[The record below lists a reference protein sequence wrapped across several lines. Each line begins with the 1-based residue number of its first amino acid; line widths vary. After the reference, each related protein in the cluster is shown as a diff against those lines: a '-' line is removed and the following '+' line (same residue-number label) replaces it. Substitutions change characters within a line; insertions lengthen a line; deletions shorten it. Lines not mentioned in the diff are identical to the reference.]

1 MKNITLLFTLFL
13 IICTQ
18 SIDAAVYRVNNT
30 GADAD
35 YTDLQAAHDAA
46 SSGDTLYLEAS
57 PTSYGSLTISK
68 KIHIF
73 GTGYFLGQNLNLQ
86 ANVATSKVYDILF
99 AAGCDESTIQGLVVT
114 HAIQT
119 SGGDPA
125 FSDVIISR
133 NYIEGGIYFSTAG
146 LVEDIFIMHNFIRG
160 SFNTFYSV
168 RTLGTSN
175 KNLIVL
181 NNIFDYG
188 SVYSYIAFH
197 TQTSGVFTNNI
208 FANSSITVVNSD
220 FQNNILVQPSVSN
233 LAANTFSYNIC
244 TGTQFPA
251 GNNNQQ
257 NVNNASIFVG
267 YPTQGSYT
275 SDNRY
280 ELLPGSPAEGAGNGG
295 VDCGVFGGTQP
306 YVLSGIPPIPTI
318 YKFESPSVVTGNFNI
333 TVSTRSNN

>member
-1 MKNITLLFTLFL
+1 MKNFTFLFL
-13 IICTQ
+13 FAFLF
-18 SIDAAVYRVNNT
+18 SLNMNAAVYRVNNT

-46 SSGDTLYLEAS
+46 SPGDSLYVEAS

-73 GTGYFLGQNLNLQ
+73 GSGFFLGENLNLQ
-86 ANVATSKVYDILF
+86 ASVITSKIDYIYL
-99 AAGCDESTIQGLVVT
+99 ASGCDESTIQGIHVT
-114 HAIQT
+114 LHILT
-119 SGGDPA
+119 SGNPT

-133 NYIEGGIYFSTAG
+133 NYIYGGIYLNSTAII
-146 LVEDIFIMHNFIRG
+146 EDVFILGNYILGSQNTYFSIR
-160 SFNTFYSV
+160 TF
-168 RTLGTSN
+168 GASN
-175 KNLIVL
+175 KNLVVL

-188 SVYSYIAFH
+188 SGFSHISFH
-197 TQTSGVFTNNI
+197 AQTSAVFTNNI
-208 FANSSITVVNSD
+208 FLNSSVAAVNSD
-220 FQNNILVQPSVSN
+220 FQNNIFLTNNVSN
-233 LAANTFSYNIC
+233 LNSNTFSYNIA
-244 TGTQFPA
+244 TGTQIPA

-275 SDNRY
+275 TDNRF

-306 YVLSGIPPIPTI
+306 YILSGIPPIPTI
-318 YKFESPSVVTGNFNI
+318 YKFESPNVVTGNFNI